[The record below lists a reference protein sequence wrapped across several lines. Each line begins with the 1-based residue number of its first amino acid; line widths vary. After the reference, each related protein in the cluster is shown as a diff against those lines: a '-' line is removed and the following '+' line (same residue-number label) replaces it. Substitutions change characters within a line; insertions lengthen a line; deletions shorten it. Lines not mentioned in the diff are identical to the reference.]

1 MIKLLRIN
9 KMAQTRSIFMIE
21 NYSDRGI
28 PQGDP
33 PLKFINCP
41 KIEPWDFL
49 LLVPELRWDLTTI
62 GGQRYH
68 LKNRSLNELD
78 IKIIRLR

>member
-1 MIKLLRIN
+1 MI

-28 PQGDP
+28 PLVDP

-49 LLVPELRWDLTTI
+49 LLVPELHLDLTT
-62 GGQRYH
+62 
-68 LKNRSLNELD
+68 K
-78 IKIIRLR
+78 KAIRDTTQKTGL